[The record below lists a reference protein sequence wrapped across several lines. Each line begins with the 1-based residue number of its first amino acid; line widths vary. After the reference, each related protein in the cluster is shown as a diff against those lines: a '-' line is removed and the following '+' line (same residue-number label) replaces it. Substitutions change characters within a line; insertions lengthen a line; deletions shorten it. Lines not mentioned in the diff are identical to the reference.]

1 MPVSPLHLF
10 LLFAA
15 AFVAGA
21 INSVAGGG
29 TLLTFPTLLAVLGG
43 VPNGPII
50 ANGTSTVALVPG
62 SLSAF
67 WGYRGEMR
75 GARRELWTMA
85 VPSLLGGAVGAYLAT
100 HVSAGLFSRLVPW
113 LIFLATFLFL
123 IQDWVRRRLGG
134 KAPPAPNNGGA
145 GTHPAASGGP
155 PETGGQGGAAPA
167 DDSSPL
173 PPGEG
178 GEERAGRGLPL
189 GAMLFQFFV
198 AVYGGF
204 FGAGIGILMLAALG
218 FLGQTNIHRMNGLKN
233 FAAVCI
239 NGVGA
244 LTFILYRRVDWPLA
258 ALMAVAAVLGG
269 LGGAGLARR
278 VGQANVRRTVIAI
291 GLVFGVYTLLG
302 QLHIKL

>member
-1 MPVSPLHLF
+1 MPVSPWHLL

-15 AFVAGA
+15 AFAGGA

-29 TLLTFPTLLAVLGG
+29 TLLTFPALLGVLGG

-67 WGYRGEMR
+67 WGYRREMG
-75 GARRELWTMA
+75 GARRDLWTMA
-85 VPSLLGGAVGAYLAT
+85 VPSLLGGALGAYLAT
-100 HVSAGLFSRLVPW
+100 HIGSDVFKRLVPW
-113 LIFLATFLFL
+113 LIFTATFLFL
-123 IQDWVRRRLGG
+123 IQDWVRRRIGG
-134 KAPPAPNNGGA
+134 KAPTPGPS
-145 GTHPAASGGP
+145 PASGRGESEGEKAAVTVWP
-155 PETGGQGGAAPA
+155 PSPVPTGALLGWEGLGVGA
-167 DDSSPL
+167 SS
-173 PPGEG
+173 
-178 GEERAGRGLPL
+178 GRGLPL
-189 GAMLFQFFV
+189 GAMLFQFGV

-218 FLGQTNIHRMNGLKN
+218 FLGQTDIHRMNGLKN

-269 LGGAGLARR
+269 SVGAGAARR
-278 VGQANVRRTVIAI
+278 IGQANVRRLVIAI
-291 GLVFGVYTLLG
+291 GLGFGVYTLLG
-302 QLHIKL
+302 QLHLRL

>member
-1 MPVSPLHLF
+1 MPAFHAFVPVSPLHL
-10 LLFAA
+10 LVLFAA
-15 AFVAGA
+15 AFAAGA

-29 TLLTFPTLLAVLGG
+29 TLLTFPALLAVLAGT
-43 VPNGPII
+43 PNGPII
-50 ANGTSTVALVPG
+50 ANGTSTVALLPG
-62 SLSAF
+62 SLSAL
-67 WGYRGEMR
+67 WGYRGEME

-100 HVSAGLFSRLVPW
+100 HIGSDLFKRLIPW
-113 LIFLATFLFL
+113 LIFAATFLFL
-123 IQDWVRRRLGG
+123 IQDWVRRRLV
-134 KAPPAPNNGGA
+134 KAPPELGA
-145 GTHPAASGGP
+145 GGT
-155 PETGGQGGAAPA
+155 
-167 DDSSPL
+167 SS
-173 PPGEG
+173 
-178 GEERAGRGLPL
+178 GLPH

-244 LTFILYRRVDWPLA
+244 LTFILYRRVDWPLV

-278 VGQANVRRTVIAI
+278 VGQANVRRAVIAI
-291 GLVFGVYTLLG
+291 GLGFGVYTLLG
-302 QLHIKL
+302 QLNIKL

>member
-1 MPVSPLHLF
+1 MPVSPLHLS

-43 VPNGPII
+43 LPNGPII

-100 HVSAGLFSRLVPW
+100 HVSSGVFSRLVPW

-123 IQDWVRRRLGG
+123 IQDWVRRRLNRPD
-134 KAPPAPNNGGA
+134 APEQDALDPP
-145 GTHPAASGGP
+145 SG
-155 PETGGQGGAAPA
+155 
-167 DDSSPL
+167 
-173 PPGEG
+173 
-178 GEERAGRGLPL
+178 RVPL

-269 LGGAGLARR
+269 LGGRGSGPPRRSGERPPHGHRHRPDLRRLHSAGPASY
-278 VGQANVRRTVIAI
+278 QIVIR
-291 GLVFGVYTLLG
+291 
-302 QLHIKL
+302 

>member
-1 MPVSPLHLF
+1 MPISPPHLV

-15 AFVAGA
+15 AFAAGA
-21 INSVAGGG
+21 VNSVAGGG
-29 TLLTFPTLLAVLGG
+29 TLLTFPALLAVLGG

-67 WGYRGEMR
+67 WGYRGEMD
-75 GARRELWTMA
+75 GDRRILWTLA

-100 HVSAGLFSRLVPW
+100 HIGSDLFKRLVPW
-113 LIFLATFLFL
+113 LIFMATFLFL
-123 IQDWVRRRLGG
+123 IQDWVRRRMGG
-134 KAPPAPNNGGA
+134 NPPPVPMKPNSEGVWPPAPDAGGA
-145 GTHPAASGGP
+145 GEEDQEWPPRLPTP
-155 PETGGQGGAAPA
+155 PELGAGGT
-167 DDSSPL
+167 SS
-173 PPGEG
+173 
-178 GEERAGRGLPL
+178 GLHL

-198 AVYGGF
+198 AIYGGF

-244 LTFILYRRVDWPLA
+244 LTFILYRRVDWHLA

-269 LGGAGLARR
+269 LGGAGMARR
-278 VGQANVRRTVIAI
+278 IGQANVRRTVIAI
-291 GLVFGVYTLLG
+291 GLGFGVYTLLG
-302 QLHIKL
+302 QLDIRL